1 MIIYAVFPPT
11 LLLAIKKRKNSRFD
25 SLTASSE
32 EVCMVRLFVDK
43 HIPATLGCAALVL
56 SSMGIGY
63 SSGAQVE
70 SRIRTIDYGTRE
82 PIASRLLPEDE
93 VVMIHR
99 EFDVAVPR
107 PDATVSDVL
116 KDAVQRSDVVAI
128 VDIHEVSGR
137 LVDDGT
143 WIRTR
148 IVGAVHEIIRSS
160 KAGRFTQKQRLEID
174 ITGGEV
180 RIGKVLV
187 EAEALQLVAD
197 RRYLLFLK
205 VDDKSGDL
213 WVSHTPL
220 RIENRVLVNTQP
232 VNFRLVPDPLDG
244 LELNVVTKQVRQIK
258 K

>member
-1 MIIYAVFPPT
+1 MTDSSRHGVRWQDRGVVFGFVQGGNVLEKRDDYLRSVPT
-11 LLLAIKKRKNSRFD
+11 DVTACDQEAAKNPRFD

-32 EVCMVRLFVDK
+32 EVCMIRLFVDK
-43 HIPATLGCAALVL
+43 HASATLGCATLVL
-56 SSMGIGY
+56 SSIGIGY

-197 RRYLLFLK
+197 RPYLLFLK
-205 VDDKSGDL
+205 VETSRAIYG
-213 WVSHTPL
+213 
-220 RIENRVLVNTQP
+220 
-232 VNFRLVPDPLDG
+232 
-244 LELNVVTKQVRQIK
+244 
-258 K
+258 